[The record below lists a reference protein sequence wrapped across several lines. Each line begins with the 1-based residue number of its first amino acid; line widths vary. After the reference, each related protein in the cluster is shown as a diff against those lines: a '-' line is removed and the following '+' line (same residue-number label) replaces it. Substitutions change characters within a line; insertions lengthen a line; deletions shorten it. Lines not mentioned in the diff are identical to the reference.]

1 MIVVLKP
8 RKTLEACRWT
18 GDNRLE
24 LEEFTNH
31 DVEFTIY
38 SSKPPVPEI
47 NRETVGIGDYVVRTG
62 DGFRLLKRMD
72 ADKEYEIEKR

>member
-1 MIVVLKP
+1 MIVTLRS
-8 RKTLEACRWT
+8 RKTVEACRWT

-31 DVEFTIY
+31 GAEFTIY

-47 NRETVGIGDYVVRTG
+47 SGEIVNIGDYVARTE
-62 DGFRLLKRMD
+62 DGCRLLRRAD
-72 ADKEYEIEKR
+72 AEQDYVIER